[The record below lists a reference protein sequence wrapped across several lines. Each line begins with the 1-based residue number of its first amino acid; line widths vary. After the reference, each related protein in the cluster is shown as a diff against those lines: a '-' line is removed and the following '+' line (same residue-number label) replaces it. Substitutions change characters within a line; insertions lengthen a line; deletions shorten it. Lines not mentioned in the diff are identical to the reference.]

1 MEREREAE
9 TKVWNGLID
18 VAKLKH
24 CFECGICTASCP
36 VVELLP
42 NHYNPRSLLQKTS
55 LDIKR
60 VLREDGLW
68 LCAWCY
74 RCYRRCPQR
83 VRVPEVLVS
92 VKDLAAEQGYL
103 RGFEE
108 AMKLIRREVPLPAVC
123 CHACFH
129 PERGRVD
136 KPLVLTALKRF
147 VANCEHVEEASSVP
161 KAREKKI
168 AVIGSG
174 PAGLTAAHD
183 LAKKGY
189 SVTVFESL
197 PKPGGM
203 LRVGLPE
210 YRLPKSVL
218 DVEIEHLKDLGM
230 EIRTNVTVGKDVTI
244 NELLREGYKAIF
256 IAVGAHKCRK
266 LRVEGEELKG
276 VIQALDLL
284 REMNLGH
291 NIKLGNRV
299 AVIGGGN
306 VAMDVARTA
315 LQLGAKDVNVFC
327 MESQEEMPA
336 SPWEVL
342 EAEGSGVKMNFSV
355 LPKRI
360 LSKDGRV
367 VAIEF
372 IPVELGE
379 LDESGIR
386 RPVPIEGPE
395 FTVELDAVILA
406 IGQVPDLSF
415 LPKDIE
421 VTEGNTI
428 AVDLDTLE
436 TSLAGVFA
444 GGDVVSG
451 PTSVIEAVVAGKRA
465 AVSIDC
471 YLKGEDP
478 TTGERI

>member
-1 MEREREAE
+1 MMEREAE

-108 AMKLIRREVPLPAVC
+108 ALKLIQREVPLPAVC
-123 CHACFH
+123 CYACFH

-136 KPLVLTALKRF
+136 KPLVLTTLKRF
-147 VANCEHVEEASSVP
+147 VANCKNGEGASPVP
-161 KAREKKI
+161 KARKKKI

-203 LRVGLPE
+203 LRIGLPE

-284 REMNLGH
+284 SEMNLGH

-327 MESQEEMPA
+327 IESREEMLA

-355 LPKRI
+355 APKRI

-379 LDESGIR
+379 LDESGMR
-386 RPVPIEGPE
+386 RLVPIEGPE
-395 FTVELDAVILA
+395 FTVELDTVILA
-406 IGQVPDLSF
+406 IGQVPDLSL
-415 LPKDIE
+415 LPKNIE

-451 PTSVIEAVVAGKRA
+451 PASVIEAVVAGKRA

-478 TTGERI
+478 TTEERI

>member
-1 MEREREAE
+1 MAREAR
-9 TKVWNGLID
+9 TKVHNGILD
-18 VAKLKH
+18 AEKLKH

-36 VVELLP
+36 VVELFP

-55 LDIKR
+55 LNIER
-60 VLREDGLW
+60 VLGENGLW

-92 VKDLAAEQGYL
+92 VKDLATEQGYL

-108 AMKLIRREVPLPAVC
+108 ALGLIRREVPLPTVC
-123 CHACFH
+123 CYVCFH

-136 KPLVLTALKRF
+136 KPPVFTALKRF
-147 VANCEHVEEASSVP
+147 ATDYEHEEKVSSVP
-161 KAREKKI
+161 KAHEKKI

-183 LAKKGY
+183 LVKKGY

-203 LRVGLPE
+203 LRIGLPE

-218 DVEIEHLKDLGM
+218 DAEIEHLKDQGM
-230 EIRTNVTVGKDVTI
+230 EIRTNLTVGRDITI
-244 NELLREGYKAIF
+244 NELLQEGYKAIF
-256 IAVGAHKCRK
+256 IAVGAQNCRK
-266 LRVEGEELKG
+266 LHVEGEELKG

-284 REMNLGH
+284 GKVNLGH
-291 NIKLGNRV
+291 NIELGKRV

-306 VAMDVARTA
+306 VAMDAARTA

-327 MESQEEMPA
+327 MESREEMPA
-336 SPWEVL
+336 NPWEVR
-342 EAEGSGVKMNFSV
+342 EAEGSGMKIKFSV
-355 LPKRI
+355 APKRI
-360 LSKDGRV
+360 LGKDGQV

-372 IPVELGE
+372 LSVELGQP
-379 LDESGIR
+379 DESGVR
-386 RPVPIEGPE
+386 SPVPIEGSE
-395 FTVELDAVILA
+395 FIVELDSVILA
-406 IGQVPDLSF
+406 IGAIPDLSL

-421 VTEGNTI
+421 VAIGNTI

-451 PTSVIEAVVAGKRA
+451 PATVIEAVVAGKRA
-465 AVSIDC
+465 AVSIDQ
-471 YLKGEDP
+471 YLRGKNP

>member
-1 MEREREAE
+1 MAREAR
-9 TKVWNGLID
+9 TRVHNGILD
-18 VAKLKH
+18 AERLKH

-36 VVELLP
+36 VVELFP

-55 LDIKR
+55 LNIKR
-60 VLREDGLW
+60 VLKENGLW

-92 VKDLAAEQGYL
+92 VKDLATEQGHL

-108 AMKLIRREVPLPAVC
+108 ALGLIRREVPLPTVC
-123 CHACFH
+123 CYVCFH

-136 KPLVLTALKRF
+136 KPPVFTALKRF
-147 VANCEHVEEASSVP
+147 ATDHEHEEEVSPVP
-161 KAREKKI
+161 KTREKKI

-183 LAKKGY
+183 LVKKGY

-203 LRVGLPE
+203 LRIGLPE

-218 DVEIEHLKDLGM
+218 DAEIEHLKDQGM
-230 EIRTNVTVGKDVTI
+230 EIRTNLTVGRDVTI

-256 IAVGAHKCRK
+256 IAVGAQNCRK
-266 LRVEGEELKG
+266 LDVEGEELKG
-276 VIQALDLL
+276 VVQALDLL
-284 REMNLGH
+284 RKVNLGH
-291 NIKLGNRV
+291 NIELGKKV

-306 VAMDVARTA
+306 VAMDAARTA

-336 SPWEVL
+336 NPWEVR
-342 EAEGSGVKMNFSV
+342 EAEDSGVNMIFSV
-355 LPKRI
+355 TPKRM
-360 LSKDGRV
+360 LGKDGRV
-367 VAIEF
+367 VATEF
-372 IPVELGE
+372 VSVELGE
-379 LDESGIR
+379 LDESGMR
-386 RPVPIEGPE
+386 CPVPIEGSG

-406 IGQVPDLSF
+406 IGAIPDLSL

-421 VTEGNTI
+421 VAIGNTI
-428 AVDLDTLE
+428 VVDLDTLE

-451 PTSVIEAVVAGKRA
+451 PATVIEAVVAGKRA
-465 AVSIDC
+465 AVSIDR
-471 YLKGEDP
+471 YLRGEDP

>member
-1 MEREREAE
+1 MKREAK
-9 TKVWNGLID
+9 TKVQNGLID
-18 VAKLKH
+18 AKKLKH

-55 LDIKR
+55 LDIER
-60 VLREDGLW
+60 VLKEDGLW

-74 RCYRRCPQR
+74 KCYKRCPQR
-83 VRVPEVLVS
+83 VKVPEVLVS
-92 VKDLAAEQGYL
+92 LKDLAAEQGYL

-108 AMKLIRREVPLPAVC
+108 ALELIRREVPLPAVC
-123 CHACFH
+123 CYACFH

-136 KPLVLTALKRF
+136 KPTVLTVLKRF
-147 VANCEHVEEASSVP
+147 VANWEHEEGVSFVSKV
-161 KAREKKI
+161 REKKI

-174 PAGLTAAHD
+174 PAGLAAAHD

-218 DVEIEHLKDLGM
+218 DIEIEHLRDLGVD
-230 EIRTNVTVGKDVTI
+230 IRTNVTVGRDVTI

-266 LRVEGEELKG
+266 LRIAGEELKG

-284 REMNLGH
+284 REVNLGH
-291 NIKLGNRV
+291 NVELGNRV

-306 VAMDVARTA
+306 VAMDVARIA
-315 LQLGAKDVNVFC
+315 LQLGAKDVNIFC
-327 MESQEEMPA
+327 MENREEMPA
-336 SPWEVL
+336 NPWEIQEV
-342 EAEGSGVKMNFSV
+342 ESSDVKMIFSV
-355 LPKRI
+355 APKRI
-360 LSKDGRV
+360 LGNDRRV

-372 IPVELGE
+372 IPVELRDA
-379 LDESGIR
+379 DENGMR
-386 RPVPIEGPE
+386 RSVSIEGSE
-395 FTVELDAVILA
+395 FTVELDTVILA
-406 IGQVPDLSF
+406 IGEVSDLSF

-421 VTEGNTI
+421 VAEGNTI

-451 PTSVIEAVVAGKRA
+451 PATVIKAVVAGKRA
-465 AVSIDC
+465 AVSIDH
-471 YLKGEDP
+471 YLNGEDHA
-478 TTGERI
+478 TGERI

>member
-1 MEREREAE
+1 MEREAK
-9 TKVWNGLID
+9 TKVRNELID
-18 VAKLKH
+18 AEKLKH

-42 NHYNPRSLLQKTS
+42 NYYNPRSLLQKTS
-55 LDIKR
+55 LDVKR
-60 VLREDGLW
+60 VLTEDALW

-74 RCYRRCPQR
+74 RCYRRCPQK
-83 VRVPEVLVS
+83 VRVPEIFVS
-92 VKDLAAEQGYL
+92 LKDLAAEKDYL

-108 AMKLIRREVPLPAVC
+108 ALELIRREVPLPAVC
-123 CHACFH
+123 CYACFH

-136 KPLVLTALKRF
+136 KPLVLTALKRL
-147 VANCEHVEEASSVP
+147 VANCEHEEKLSLLP
-161 KAREKKI
+161 EAREKKV

-174 PAGLTAAHD
+174 PAGLTAAHE
-183 LAKKGY
+183 LVKKGY

-218 DVEIEHLKDLGM
+218 DAEIEHLENLGV
-230 EIRTNVTVGKDVTI
+230 EVRTNVTVGKDVTI
-244 NELLREGYKAIF
+244 NELVREGYKAVF

-266 LRVEGEELKG
+266 LGVEGEELKG

-284 REMNLGH
+284 KQVNLGH

-306 VAMDVARTA
+306 VAMDVAKIA
-315 LQLGAKDVNVFC
+315 LRLGAKDVNVFC
-327 MESQEEMPA
+327 IESREEMLA
-336 SPWEVL
+336 SPWEIL
-342 EAEGSGVKMNFSV
+342 EAEDSGVKMNFSV
-355 LPKRI
+355 APKRI
-360 LSKDGRV
+360 LGKDGRV

-372 IPVELGE
+372 TPVKLGE
-379 LDESGIR
+379 PNENGMR

-395 FTVELDAVILA
+395 FTVELDTVILA
-406 IGQVPDLSF
+406 IGQVPNLSL

-421 VTEGNTI
+421 VTEVNTI

-451 PTSVIEAVVAGKRA
+451 PATVIEAVVAGKKA
-465 AVSIDC
+465 AVSIDR
-471 YLKGEDP
+471 YLKSEDP
-478 TTGERI
+478 TTEERI